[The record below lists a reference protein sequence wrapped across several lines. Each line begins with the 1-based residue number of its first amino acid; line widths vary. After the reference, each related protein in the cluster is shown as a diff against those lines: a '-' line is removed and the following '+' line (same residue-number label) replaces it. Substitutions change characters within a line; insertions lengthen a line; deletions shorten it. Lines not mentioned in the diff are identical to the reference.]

1 MEHKPLL
8 FIALLLFALAGCQPA
23 APPDPGDTTAPSV
36 TAATPADGAVG
47 VSKNDAVV
55 LTFSEPMDTAA
66 TEAAFELLAPDGTP
80 LPVSF
85 SWEDEDRRLV
95 ATPAAPLAYSP
106 NASYLTYHYNLA
118 ATAKDPAGN
127 PLAAAFAAGF
137 STMRLLGFQIES
149 EAARDGAVTSD
160 GVVDAAGAS
169 AFLGDTDAT
178 NASRVFFSFPLD
190 GLPAGTESVVSAE
203 LRLYAQSAT
212 GSPDDL
218 QYRMGHLAYGELDA
232 GDYAAT
238 EGENQPI
245 FPHAT
250 GTWRFGVRGWVAS
263 DWDGGRAR
271 FQIRLRSSN
280 DGDGTSDGYVLNTA
294 ESADNKPTLQVAVY
308 AP

>member
-1 MEHKPLL
+1 MKHKPLL
-8 FIALLLFALAGCQPA
+8 FIALSMLALAGCQPA
-23 APPDPGDTTAPSV
+23 ALPDPGDTTAPSV

-47 VSKNDAVV
+47 ISKNDAVV

-95 ATPAAPLAYSP
+95 ATPAAPLAYST
-106 NASYLTYHYNLA
+106 NANHLTYHYRLA

-137 STMRLLGFQIES
+137 STMRLLGFQIEG

-160 GVVDAAGAS
+160 GVVDAAGAT
-169 AFLGDTDAT
+169 AFLGDTDAA

-190 GLPAGTESVVSAE
+190 GLPAGTESIVNA
-203 LRLYAQSAT
+203 LLTLHTQDTT
-212 GSPDDL
+212 GNPGSL
-218 QYRMGHLAYGELDA
+218 HYRMDHLVYGDLDA
-232 GDYAAT
+232 GDYAAA
-238 EGENQPI
+238 EIENRPV
-245 FPHAT
+245 FPPAT
-250 GTWRFGVRGWVAS
+250 GSWNSSMRSWVTD
-263 DWDGGRAR
+263 DWSAGRAR
-271 FQIRLRSSN
+271 FQIRLRPDN
-280 DGDGTSDGYVLNTA
+280 NGDGTSDGYVLHAA
-294 ESADNKPTLQVAVY
+294 EAATYKPLLQVAVY

>member
-23 APPDPGDTTAPSV
+23 TPPDPGDTTAPSV

-106 NASYLTYHYNLA
+106 NASYLTYRYRLA

-127 PLAAAFAAGF
+127 PLAAAFEAGF

-169 AFLGDTDAT
+169 AFLGDTDAAS
-178 NASRVFFSFPLD
+178 ASRVFFSFPLD
-190 GLPAGTESVVSAE
+190 GLPAETESIFNAT
-203 LRLYAQSAT
+203 LTLYTQSTT
-212 GSPDDL
+212 GNPGSL
-218 QYRMGHLAYGELDA
+218 HYRMDHLAYGELDA
-232 GDYAAT
+232 GDYAAA
-238 EGENQPI
+238 ESENQPI
-245 FPHAT
+245 SPSLT
-250 GTWRFGVRGWVAS
+250 GSWNLGMRSWVTD
-263 DWDGGRAR
+263 DWSAGRPR
-271 FQIRLRSSN
+271 FQIRLRPDN
-280 DGDGTSDGYVLNTA
+280 NGDANSDGYVLHTA
-294 ESADNKPTLQVAVY
+294 EAATYKPLLQIAVY